1 MTTYGHIMTMKTKIA
16 EFKAQLSY
24 YLKIVRSGREV
35 TVMDR
40 ETPIARVVP
49 YHAGRDQKLS
59 IHPAA
64 RTPKNLAHLHIP
76 PAKNVDSLAMLQDMR
91 RDDLEAL

>member
-1 MTTYGHIMTMKTKIA
+1 MKTKIA

-24 YLKIVRSGREV
+24 YLKVVRSGKEV

-49 YHAGRDQKLS
+49 YRTERGKRLS
-59 IHPAA
+59 IHPAT
-64 RTPKNLAHLHIP
+64 RTPKALVCLHIP

-91 RDDLEAL
+91 RDDLEES

>member
-1 MTTYGHIMTMKTKIA
+1 MKTKIA

-24 YLKIVRSGREV
+24 YLKVVRSGKEV

-49 YHAGRDQKLS
+49 YRTGRDKQLS
-59 IHPAA
+59 IHPAT
-64 RTPKNLAHLHIP
+64 RTPKALARLQIP
-76 PAKNVDSLAMLQDMR
+76 PAKNVDSLTMLQDMR
-91 RDDLEAL
+91 RDDLEKL